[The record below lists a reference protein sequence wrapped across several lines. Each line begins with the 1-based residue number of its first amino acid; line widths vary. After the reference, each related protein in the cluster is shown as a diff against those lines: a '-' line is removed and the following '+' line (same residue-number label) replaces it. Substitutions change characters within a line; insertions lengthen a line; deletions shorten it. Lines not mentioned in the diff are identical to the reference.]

1 MEKWVLLN
9 AAEDL
14 EPNLLS
20 IVVTREKRKFLEQS
34 FPEFSTVLQ
43 QKWEIFGKRLMT
55 FWFFLVMA
63 VFVLF
68 QVYLN
73 NLLNEI
79 RDPLSASEHQ
89 HNVSYALY
97 IIAGAFLL
105 FDTLFE
111 YSLGVV
117 RSQEELDNAGFTC
130 PEKQHRQYP
139 IDLFVVDMP
148 PWKLGTQLR
157 KIYDGSIPSTADLTS
172 SNDSSRSKE
181 IKSALKAMSKIVSER
196 HRYTDGDTDEIERQN
211 VAAGTTSPL
220 NAAGTTSPL
229 NSSALFCN
237 IKSDNEAKLPRG
249 WRKDETKLFRQ
260 FIGYNYCSRSSLELC
275 LGRDKDDTTLT
286 SSALDIILENPPD
299 RPQQSFSFR
308 SFVKILRHFL
318 SCFFGISDS
327 RTLYSHLW
335 SITMLLSGLF
345 FHRYKNPDIG
355 ITFAAVAT
363 VFMFLYILRFYLL
376 IETLGV
382 YMVMIIRM
390 LTHDL
395 AKWIAVAVL
404 YLVAFAEAFV
414 LIGGVLQPDVKT
426 ERYFLAQFKWIL
438 GNDETDGFDSNP
450 DLIAQNP
457 LLHKAAF
464 ILFVVFMLLLPI
476 CLVNMLTG
484 MFSKTCD
491 DYAQQARAIHLHT
504 TAAITLSLER
514 VLYRLPI
521 PILWLLGFRSSL
533 QFVMDHSI
541 ARTLLGKK
549 APPPST
555 YIFRHH
561 WAAFHSVCPFL
572 PSRST
577 FVNCRTGYPLD
588 ASKLSFHAETPLH
601 AYEVP
606 LSFFCYD
613 ADSSVK
619 ELLRMNSPRAFYFIQ
634 TKLVPLIEEWF
645 QTASTIDIQ
654 MEDLHLTSAP
664 PSEEADKRSKTK
676 EAFYPIK
683 ELLEKIQEKLLEEK
697 FDRNVVDIVVKNLR
711 SFSATR
717 HRKFKRLF
725 VQRMCSL
732 IETEFVN
739 SENYHLLTMDFSQR
753 NELADGKTGGHTETE
768 DVMQ

>member
-1 MEKWVLLN
+1 
-9 AAEDL
+9 
-14 EPNLLS
+14 
-20 IVVTREKRKFLEQS
+20 
-34 FPEFSTVLQ
+34 
-43 QKWEIFGKRLMT
+43 
-55 FWFFLVMA
+55 
-63 VFVLF
+63 
-68 QVYLN
+68 
-73 NLLNEI
+73 
-79 RDPLSASEHQ
+79 
-89 HNVSYALY
+89 
-97 IIAGAFLL
+97 
-105 FDTLFE
+105 
-111 YSLGVV
+111 
-117 RSQEELDNAGFTC
+117 
-130 PEKQHRQYP
+130 
-139 IDLFVVDMP
+139 
-148 PWKLGTQLR
+148 
-157 KIYDGSIPSTADLTS
+157 
-172 SNDSSRSKE
+172 
-181 IKSALKAMSKIVSER
+181 
-196 HRYTDGDTDEIERQN
+196 
-211 VAAGTTSPL
+211 
-220 NAAGTTSPL
+220 
-229 NSSALFCN
+229 
-237 IKSDNEAKLPRG
+237 
-249 WRKDETKLFRQ
+249 
-260 FIGYNYCSRSSLELC
+260 
-275 LGRDKDDTTLT
+275 
-286 SSALDIILENPPD
+286 
-299 RPQQSFSFR
+299 
-308 SFVKILRHFL
+308 
-318 SCFFGISDS
+318 
-327 RTLYSHLW
+327 
-335 SITMLLSGLF
+335 MLLSGLF
-345 FHRYKNPDIG
+345 FHRYKNSDIG

-414 LIGGVLQPDVKT
+414 LIGGVLQPGVET

-555 YIFRHH
+555 YVFRHH
-561 WAAFHSVCPFL
+561 WAAFHSVIPFL

-588 ASKLSFHAETPLH
+588 ASKLSFHAETPLQ

-619 ELLRMNSPRAFYFIQ
+619 ELLRMNSPRAFYFIR
-634 TKLVPLIEEWF
+634 TKIVPLIEKWF
-645 QTASTIDIQ
+645 QEIEGNAPVPSSSASTNVDIE
-654 MEDLHLTSAP
+654 MNDLHLTRSP
-664 PSEEADKRSKTK
+664 PSEEAI
-676 EAFYPIK
+676 YPI
-683 ELLEKIQEKLLEEK
+683 EKLLDIIEKIKEHLLLEK
-697 FDRNVVDIVVKNLR
+697 FDRNVVDKVDKILR
-711 SFSATR
+711 SFSATP
-717 HRKFKRLF
+717 KRLF

-753 NELADGKTGGHTETE
+753 NELADGKTGGHSETE
-768 DVMQ
+768 AVTQ